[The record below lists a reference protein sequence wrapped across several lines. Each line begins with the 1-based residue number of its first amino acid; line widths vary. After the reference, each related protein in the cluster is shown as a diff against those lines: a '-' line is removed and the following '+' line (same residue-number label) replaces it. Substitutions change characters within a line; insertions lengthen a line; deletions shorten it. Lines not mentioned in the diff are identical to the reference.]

1 MRSNDER
8 WELLGRVMV
17 KWLSFG
23 PNPSTETTAVS
34 GGRQTPSTTR
44 RPGFWARDF
53 GRLELAVAGTV

>member
-34 GGRQTPSTTR
+34 EGRQTLVDHEEPRNLGS
-44 RPGFWARDF
+44 
-53 GRLELAVAGTV
+53 